1 MGASTLSAI
10 IASVALVAIIIGF
23 LVGWVRGYQR
33 SILALIITLVCAVLA
48 FFIAPLISEAILNI
62 KVNATVN
69 GTAVS
74 TLQEYA
80 IEYLKSIEYIREAME
95 SSETLAALIVALPA
109 MVANILLFIVL
120 FIVLKIV
127 LGLILYLP
135 IALTVFSKRRL
146 ENKSKI
152 KLLGA
157 GLGVLGSLVV
167 LAVLFVPVFGAIN
180 IAAKTVAESSN
191 ETEAES
197 TSMTREYDVVLVND
211 SNVVEVSSADDQ
223 IEKIMKQV
231 KTYTDA
237 FNNTWIIKL
246 YRGIGVGAL
255 SEATFDKLSTKTV
268 NGEQVSLSDEIAI
281 ASEMVPY
288 GRQIM
293 KVGFKINNDFI
304 ENIDQIT
311 KVAYKSKVISRV
323 LSESA
328 SYAFTKWDN
337 GQTFMGIS
345 KPEISESPVLNTLL
359 SKVIKTMKVSDVDT
373 IKEDV
378 SAMISTLRVVVNAG
392 LVNAVRGENAAD
404 KTIKILADNDKN
416 VVENVIVSLTA
427 SNHYK
432 AIIPEVI
439 NVGLDAIYKVL
450 NVVPA
455 TDDTYYWVLANNS
468 TNWSDEAE
476 KIQEIVGKFCG
487 VYQSYADKTSEEEI
501 IDVIKFKDLGDV
513 IDLMRHSSL
522 FADQSNSLDGPGKK
536 IYSGILN
543 HKMLESLVTDEV
555 KTNLI
560 NKYSQTNVNVSDTF
574 AEVDNMIAVAKKL
587 AEVAGSISEGGI
599 EKVSKENITT
609 ILNSITDESSV
620 IGTMVSEENLTN
632 LGVDEDVI
640 TEITKIT
647 GKLATASAADKANE
661 VEGIATVLD
670 LAMQAQ
676 QNGGN
681 IVIANTDD
689 LEPEEAAA
697 ALATAAD
704 NLVSSIKDS
713 TIISTMLKDSNSIVS
728 DVSVGGQLDTETKA
742 ALAES
747 INTQIPES
755 TENNGLRA
763 ALASL
768 FGVALSNTSG
778 D

>member
-109 MVANILLFIVL
+109 MVANIILFVVL

-180 IAAKTVAESSN
+180 IAAKTVAESN
-191 ETEAES
+191 AEAES

-288 GRQIM
+288 ARQIM
-293 KVGFKINNDFI
+293 KDGFTINNDFI

-323 LSESA
+323 LSETA

-337 GQTFMGIS
+337 GQRFMGVS
-345 KPEISESPVLNTLL
+345 KPEISESPILNNLL
-359 SKVIKTMKVSDVDT
+359 SKVIKTMKVSNVDT

-378 SAMISTLRVVVNAG
+378 SAMISTLRVGVNSG
-392 LVNAVRGENAAD
+392 LVNAARGDNAAD
-404 KTIKILADNDKN
+404 RIIKILADKDKK

-439 NVGLDAIYKVL
+439 NVGLDSIYKVL
-450 NVVPA
+450 NVSVPA
-455 TDDTYYWVLANNS
+455 TDDTYYWVLATNA

-487 VYQSYADKTSEEEI
+487 V
-501 IDVIKFKDLGDV
+501 
-513 IDLMRHSSL
+513 
-522 FADQSNSLDGPGKK
+522 
-536 IYSGILN
+536 
-543 HKMLESLVTDEV
+543 
-555 KTNLI
+555 
-560 NKYSQTNVNVSDTF
+560 
-574 AEVDNMIAVAKKL
+574 
-587 AEVAGSISEGGI
+587 
-599 EKVSKENITT
+599 
-609 ILNSITDESSV
+609 
-620 IGTMVSEENLTN
+620 
-632 LGVDEDVI
+632 
-640 TEITKIT
+640 
-647 GKLATASAADKANE
+647 
-661 VEGIATVLD
+661 
-670 LAMQAQ
+670 
-676 QNGGN
+676 
-681 IVIANTDD
+681 
-689 LEPEEAAA
+689 
-697 ALATAAD
+697 
-704 NLVSSIKDS
+704 
-713 TIISTMLKDSNSIVS
+713 
-728 DVSVGGQLDTETKA
+728 
-742 ALAES
+742 
-747 INTQIPES
+747 
-755 TENNGLRA
+755 
-763 ALASL
+763 
-768 FGVALSNTSG
+768 
-778 D
+778 

>member
-135 IALTVFSKRRL
+135 IALTVFSKKRL

-167 LAVLFVPVFGAIN
+167 LAVLLVPVFGAVN

-211 SNVVEVSSADDQ
+211 SDVVEVSAEDQ
-223 IEKIMKQV
+223 IENAMKQV

-255 SEATFDKLSTKTV
+255 SEATFDKLSTKEV

-293 KVGFKINNDFI
+293 KDGFKINNDFI

-359 SKVIKTMKVSDVDT
+359 SKVIETMKVSDVDT

-392 LVNAVRGENAAD
+392 LVNAVRGDNAAD
-404 KTIKILADNDKN
+404 KIIKILADKDKK
-416 VVENVIVSLTA
+416 VVKNVIVSLKE
-427 SNHYK
+427 SDHFK

-439 NVGLDAIYKVL
+439 NVGLDSIYKVL
-450 NVVPA
+450 NVNVPA
-455 TDDTYYWVLANNS
+455 TNDTYYWVLATNA

-487 VYQSYADKTSEEEI
+487 VYQRYADKTSEEEI

-513 IDLMRHSSL
+513 IDLMRNSGL
-522 FADQSNSLDGPGKK
+522 FADRSHQLDGPGKE
-536 IYSGILN
+536 IYKGILN
-543 HKMLESLVTDEV
+543 HEMLASLVTDEV

-560 NKYSQTNVNVSDTF
+560 DKYSQTNVNVSDTF
-574 AEVDNMIAVAKKL
+574 SEVDNMIAVARKL
-587 AEVAGSISEGGI
+587 ANVANSVSEASL
-599 EKVSKENITT
+599 ENVSKEDIAT
-609 ILNSITDESSV
+609 ILDSITDESSV
-620 IGTMVSEENLTN
+620 IGTMVSEENLAN
-632 LGVDEDVI
+632 LGVDENVI
-640 TEITKIT
+640 TEITNIT
-647 GKLATASAADKANE
+647 NQLASASDEDKEKE

-704 NLVSSIKDS
+704 NLVSSIEDS
-713 TIISTMLKDSNSIVS
+713 TIISTMLKDSSSIVS
-728 DVSVGGQLDTETKA
+728 DVSVGAQLDDATKT

-747 INTQIPES
+747 IDNVADSDLQ
-755 TENNGLRA
+755 A
-763 ALASL
+763 ALKAL
-768 FGVALSNTSG
+768 FGIE
-778 D
+778 